1 VTVERAGGHELLGAH
16 MTHMNSSS
24 ALRKIHI
31 IQPEQTCLV
40 RLGTY
45 HFIFIYEMVRNRV

>member
-1 VTVERAGGHELLGAH
+1 MTVERAGGHELLGAH